1 MTTIFKVGTKSLV
14 RNLLSLSI
22 LLGSFAVSSCN
33 DEKFLE
39 EKVYQL
45 TTGTAYETPDQINMA
60 IGYLHNRMQYL
71 SFGRGP
77 AYDNLFTGSGLDGF
91 ARVGDESYITSDWSQ
106 MTSVNAFTQHW
117 ADNFSQMI
125 NYSNTIIEACDNST
139 VKFTS
144 DEQKN
149 TFRAEAIFFRAFAHR
164 CLAGMFGDWAIIT
177 EVAKE
182 AKTDYIRHPRLEV
195 WKQCKDDLEF
205 AVKYLPI
212 KTSESGRIVRAAA
225 DHLLAEIYISL
236 GDHSDQKEYYAE
248 AIKAAS
254 RIIDGTDGSYRL
266 MTERFGSRQAETGKN
281 VYWDLFR
288 AGNFNY
294 QGGNLEAIWVVQY
307 DYNKALAGTGGAPSS
322 QNSNRLLLEQQ
333 FLPNWYYL
341 NRMETDA
348 QGNRNYIFGKGAVTF
363 PNGSSSENG
372 NDLTGY
378 AEWNTRNRP
387 TNYFFYDIWNRSGKE
402 DIRNAEVNIQRQMRQ
417 AGGELWA
424 TVFNDLRRQG
434 KGNLIAAT
442 DTIHHVYPRVW
453 KFSSDQHINGDPKLY
468 DADIYLFR
476 LPETYFLRAEAYL
489 KQGNTQLAARDL
501 NIVRS
506 RSQARAVEPAEVNM
520 DYILDERM
528 RELFGEEFRLV
539 TLSRLSS
546 KENPV
551 LVNRVKKYGWK
562 FPNLSAGRPN
572 IQDFQWIYP
581 VPETIISANTGA
593 VYTQNEGY

>member
-1 MTTIFKVGTKSLV
+1 
-14 RNLLSLSI
+14 
-22 LLGSFAVSSCN
+22 
-33 DEKFLE
+33 
-39 EKVYQL
+39 
-45 TTGTAYETPDQINMA
+45 
-60 IGYLHNRMQYL
+60 
-71 SFGRGP
+71 
-77 AYDNLFTGSGLDGF
+77 
-91 ARVGDESYITSDWSQ
+91 
-106 MTSVNAFTQHW
+106 
-117 ADNFSQMI
+117 
-125 NYSNTIIEACDNST
+125 
-139 VKFTS
+139 
-144 DEQKN
+144 
-149 TFRAEAIFFRAFAHR
+149 
-164 CLAGMFGDWAIIT
+164 
-177 EVAKE
+177 
-182 AKTDYIRHPRLEV
+182 
-195 WKQCKDDLEF
+195 
-205 AVKYLPI
+205 
-212 KTSESGRIVRAAA
+212 
-225 DHLLAEIYISL
+225 
-236 GDHSDQKEYYAE
+236 
-248 AIKAAS
+248 
-254 RIIDGTDGSYRL
+254 
-266 MTERFGSRQAETGKN
+266 
-281 VYWDLFR
+281 
-288 AGNFNY
+288 
-294 QGGNLEAIWVVQY
+294 
-307 DYNKALAGTGGAPSS
+307 
-322 QNSNRLLLEQQ
+322 
-333 FLPNWYYL
+333 
-341 NRMETDA
+341 
-348 QGNRNYIFGKGAVTF
+348 
-363 PNGSSSENG
+363 
-372 NDLTGY
+372 
-378 AEWNTRNRP
+378 
-387 TNYFFYDIWNRSGKE
+387 
-402 DIRNAEVNIQRQMRQ
+402 MRQ